1 VSTPTL
7 SDTLV
12 TLAEIEAAASRIR
25 PVARVTPLLEVPY
38 PATEPQN
45 HGAPATEARNHGA
58 VPGAPRFRDSVAFLK
73 CENLQPMGAFKI
85 RGAYNMIAQLSAEE
99 RQRGVITY
107 SSGNHGQ
114 AVALAARELGA
125 PAVIVMPTT
134 APKVKVNG
142 ARRYGAEVTFAG
154 TTSIDRRVR
163 AEAIAAER
171 NLVIVPPFDHPMII
185 AGQGTVALE
194 ILDQC
199 PDVATVLVEVGGGG
213 LSSGVSAALKRRAPH
228 VRVVGVEPDGAPKM
242 KRSIEAGQPVTLDQT
257 SSIADGLLTIR
268 PGDLTFEHVRAFVD
282 EIVTVPDEAMRRAV
296 RWLFLNARLVVEP
309 SGAVTTAA
317 LMAGLGHVD
326 RSRGPVV
333 AIVSG
338 GNVEPERYAQYITEE

>member
-7 SDTLV
+7 SETLV
-12 TLAEIEAAASRIR
+12 TLAEIEAAAARIR
-25 PVARVTPLLEVPY
+25 PVARVTPILEVPY
-38 PATEPQN
+38 PAS
-45 HGAPATEARNHGA
+45 EARKHG
-58 VPGAPRFRDSVAFLK
+58 GEGSLLLK

-85 RGAYNMIAQLSAEE
+85 RGAYNMISQLTAEE
-99 RQRGVITY
+99 RHRGVITY

-114 AVALAARELGA
+114 AVALAARELGT

-134 APKVKVNG
+134 APKVKVDG

-154 TTSIDRRVR
+154 TTSIDRKVR
-163 AEAIAAER
+163 AEEIAAQR

-194 ILDQC
+194 ILEQR

-213 LSSGVSAALKRRAPH
+213 LSSGVSAAIKRRAPH
-228 VRVVGVEPDGAPKM
+228 VRVIGVEPDGAPKM
-242 KRSIEAGQPVTLDQT
+242 KRSLEAGQPVTLEKT

-282 EIVTVPDEAMRRAV
+282 EMVTVSDEAMTRAV
-296 RWLFLNARLVVEP
+296 RWLYLNARLVVEP

-317 LMAGLGHVD
+317 LMEGLGHVD

-338 GNVEPERYAQYITEE
+338 GNVEPAKYAQYITTE